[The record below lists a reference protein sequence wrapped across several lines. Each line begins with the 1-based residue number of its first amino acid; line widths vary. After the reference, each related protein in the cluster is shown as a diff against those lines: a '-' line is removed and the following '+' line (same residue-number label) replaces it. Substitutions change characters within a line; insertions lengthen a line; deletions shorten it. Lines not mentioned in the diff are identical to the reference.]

1 MNKILVVF
9 VSVAWGVNL
18 WAETGL
24 RPEEII
30 KRFAAKE
37 TEFNEVWQQYTYHQK
52 IVFQILNRVGR
63 VKEQREMLVEVYFS
77 SDGRRETRILEDR
90 GELRSVGVTSEDLE
104 DALHRQPFVL
114 TSDEL
119 DKYKIKY
126 RGKENIDELST
137 YAFDVKP
144 RKKKRGKRYFEGEI
158 WVDDEDFQIV
168 MTRGK
173 IVPDYADNKF
183 PEFETIRQQIDG
195 KYWFPTWTKAD
206 DILHFGDFRR
216 GRNDVHIREYI
227 TYGNFKKFEVD
238 AAITYEGIKEP

>member
-90 GELRSVGVTSEDLE
+90 GELRSVG
-104 DALHRQPFVL
+104 
-114 TSDEL
+114 
-119 DKYKIKY
+119 
-126 RGKENIDELST
+126 
-137 YAFDVKP
+137 
-144 RKKKRGKRYFEGEI
+144 
-158 WVDDEDFQIV
+158 
-168 MTRGK
+168 
-173 IVPDYADNKF
+173 
-183 PEFETIRQQIDG
+183 
-195 KYWFPTWTKAD
+195 
-206 DILHFGDFRR
+206 
-216 GRNDVHIREYI
+216 
-227 TYGNFKKFEVD
+227 
-238 AAITYEGIKEP
+238 